1 MLSQKHHRRQIR
13 WPMKDAFPSKCSAK
27 SHLYIKKNMYSKQ
40 CFQFPLNAHHKFYIP
55 YTIDFSGRSQFNPF
69 NFIPITINPIDTFP
83 QDGDE
88 KFQFFYPEN
97 SELEFFN
104 SNFKGTG
111 KCNKWGEKSVYKI
124 ETQSSLIAMA
134 VRIKKNTGFILHPK
148 QRYYSAQELPK
159 KKNTNLTRK
168 MQIPFKYSDKLAPR
182 HTNPENLQRQPT
194 CNFKVN

>member
-1 MLSQKHHRRQIR
+1 
-13 WPMKDAFPSKCSAK
+13 
-27 SHLYIKKNMYSKQ
+27 MYSKQ

-111 KCNKWGEKSVYKI
+111 KCNK
-124 ETQSSLIAMA
+124 
-134 VRIKKNTGFILHPK
+134 
-148 QRYYSAQELPK
+148 
-159 KKNTNLTRK
+159 
-168 MQIPFKYSDKLAPR
+168 
-182 HTNPENLQRQPT
+182 
-194 CNFKVN
+194 